1 MKSNLSSKPNRG
13 FTLMELMVAMAITTI
28 IVTILVSVTSMAL
41 DTWNRSR
48 AEVRAARQAKA
59 MVDALGR
66 DLESLVVRRGN
77 TNEWLSATYGPD
89 EIQDSERGP
98 TSLKSTNSAELV
110 LFSAAT
116 DRYNGEIGVNNQDK
130 GGDISCVG
138 YTLKWKDPVS
148 SENRSKTFVLNRY
161 LVNPDITFNSLLG
174 KDNLASAFSAYETE
188 LDEKDKFV
196 CENVYQFTMTFHVEV
211 TRSSSGNAAPEVI
224 TVPISLGNSSGSN
237 QSKQFIIAGDGIQ
250 QSAGGSIGAS
260 ADEIKAGRVKS
271 VEISLTVLS
280 DAGVDQ
286 LRAGRNLDTAER
298 KAEFITK
305 HGFHFSKVIQLPG
318 T

>member
-1 MKSNLSSKPNRG
+1 MKSSVSHSRKPG

-28 IVTILVSVTSMAL
+28 IVTILVSITSMAL

-77 TNEWLSATYGPD
+77 TNQWLSAIYGPD

-98 TSLKSTNSAELV
+98 SGLKSTNSAELV

-116 DRYNGEIGVNNQDK
+116 DRYNGEIGVTNTDK
-130 GGDISCVG
+130 GGDISCIG

-148 SENRSKTFVLNRY
+148 TENRSKTFVLNRY
-161 LVNPDITFNSLLG
+161 LVNPDVTFNNLLG
-174 KDNLASAFSAYETE
+174 KNNLSTAFSAYETE

-196 CENVYQFTMTFHVEV
+196 CENVYQFSMTFHVEV
-211 TRSSSGNAAPEVI
+211 TRSSSGSASPEI
-224 TVPISLGNSSGSN
+224 LTVPITLGNGTGSN
-237 QSKQFIIAGDGIQ
+237 QSKTFIIAGDGIE
-250 QSAGGSIGAS
+250 QSAGGSVGAS

-280 DAGVDQ
+280 DAGIDQ
-286 LRAGRNLDTAER
+286 LRAGRNLDTTER

-305 HGFHFSKVIQLPG
+305 HGFHFSKVVQLPG